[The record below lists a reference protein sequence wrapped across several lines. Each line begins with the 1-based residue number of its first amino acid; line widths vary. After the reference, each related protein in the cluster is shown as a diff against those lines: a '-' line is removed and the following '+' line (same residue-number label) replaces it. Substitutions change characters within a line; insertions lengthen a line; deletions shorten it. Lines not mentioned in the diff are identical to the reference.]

1 MTLLNNLFPIFGK
14 ELPEGKSCT
23 FLIFKKF
30 TAFYQVLKQ
39 RGSPNEINQ
48 LLFSELFLF
57 CFVYFLIKI
66 VMIFFFCK
74 VNNTEFDIN
83 FREPRDTSF

>member
-14 ELPEGKSCT
+14 TLPGGKSCT
-23 FLIFKKF
+23 CLIFKKF
-30 TAFYQVLKQ
+30 TAFYKVLKQ
-39 RGSPNEINQ
+39 GALNEIYQ
-48 LLFSELFLF
+48 FLFSELFLF

-66 VMIFFFCK
+66 VMIFLFCR

-83 FREPRDTSF
+83 FREPGDTTF